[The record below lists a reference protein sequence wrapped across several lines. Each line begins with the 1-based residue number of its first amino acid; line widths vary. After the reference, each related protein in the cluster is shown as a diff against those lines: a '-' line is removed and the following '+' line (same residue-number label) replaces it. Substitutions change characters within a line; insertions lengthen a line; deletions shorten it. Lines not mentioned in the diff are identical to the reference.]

1 MLLTSAERLVAS
13 KVSALVLSQ
22 FCPLFFNSLQPRW
35 RLILG
40 DGRGE
45 LVTAVFKSTLSY
57 RPCVCVGL

>member
-13 KVSALVLSQ
+13 EASALVLSQ
-22 FCPLFFNSLQPRW
+22 FSLFFLFFLNSLQPRW

-45 LVTAVFKSTLSY
+45 LVTAVFKSTLS
-57 RPCVCVGL
+57 